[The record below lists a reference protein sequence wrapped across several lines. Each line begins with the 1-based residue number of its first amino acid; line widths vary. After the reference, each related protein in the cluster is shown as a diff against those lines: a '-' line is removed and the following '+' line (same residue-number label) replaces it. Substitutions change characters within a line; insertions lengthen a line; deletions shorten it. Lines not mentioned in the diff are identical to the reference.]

1 VSQEQHQTDV
11 PPVNTPVWSDNDS
24 CPEESGKKEGRQFW
38 SEEENLRLVS
48 AWLKHSTDPI
58 VGVDRRGDR
67 YWKDVAAEY
76 NLTTPKDRR
85 KTGAQ
90 LKNHWTKTIPL
101 ITIFNACYEKEKR
114 EHASGESDDQVMK
127 RAWISDEKE
136 KREHATYL
144 RKPTT
149 EDIQRLL
156 HIGEARGFPGMLG
169 SVDCMHWQWRNCP
182 VAWKGQYTRG
192 DQCGPTVMLEAVA
205 SHDLWIWHAFFGVA
219 GSNNDINVLNRS
231 PLFTDVVQG
240 RAPEVHFTVNGN
252 EYNMGYYLADGN
264 ICENNSFASVWKR
277 QIICRTPRGSKK
289 RCGTCFWC
297 FASSICHSTK
307 PSTYVASAITR

>member
-1 VSQEQHQTDV
+1 MENTASSFTNMMNSAMTSVDESSPIGSASPVSQEQHQTDV

-58 VGVDRRGDR
+58 VGVDRRGD
-67 YWKDVAAEY
+67 
-76 NLTTPKDRR
+76 R

-149 EDIQRLL
+149 EDIQ
-156 HIGEARGFPGMLG
+156 
-169 SVDCMHWQWRNCP
+169 
-182 VAWKGQYTRG
+182 
-192 DQCGPTVMLEAVA
+192 
-205 SHDLWIWHAFFGVA
+205 
-219 GSNNDINVLNRS
+219 
-231 PLFTDVVQG
+231 
-240 RAPEVHFTVNGN
+240 
-252 EYNMGYYLADGN
+252 
-264 ICENNSFASVWKR
+264 
-277 QIICRTPRGSKK
+277 
-289 RCGTCFWC
+289 
-297 FASSICHSTK
+297 
-307 PSTYVASAITR
+307 